1 MLQLFFGGLTAA
13 NGITLLCALYIGAVS
28 GGLIS
33 AILLNM
39 PGDAATAMLLGSF
52 MVHGRCCLPLTP
64 IWSIRFSALCLSRRW

>member
-39 PGDAATAMLLGSF
+39 PGTPASVGRHP
-52 MVHGRCCLPLTP
+52 HGQKRGGL
-64 IWSIRFSALCLSRRW
+64 

>member
-52 MVHGRCCLPLTP
+52 MVHGLQPGPLLSATP
-64 IWSIRFSALCLSRRW
+64 PGWW